1 MLGRNARG
9 RPPTVEREL
18 RVAILCSDRAPGLR
32 DLLGV
37 QRLERSW
44 QIVVGL
50 TSGVATKAAPMFE
63 GAGLPT
69 LTHDIVA
76 FYRTRGARLRDLA
89 VRAEYDRATLALL
102 RPYRPDLIVL
112 CGYLHIATA
121 VLLEAFP
128 NRVINIHDS
137 DLAITGPDGR
147 PRYRGLRSTR
157 DAILAGEP
165 ETRSTVHV
173 ATSDVDV
180 GPLLVRSWGFPTHPL
195 VHDARTWGA
204 TDILQ
209 AYAYAQREWM
219 MRAAWGRLLAHAI
232 AGFARPGDRLPRG
245 PVIAGGCDAD
255 ELAPLGAPEREAW
268 TTSA

>member
-1 MLGRNARG
+1 MLSRTGGPARTRG
-9 RPPTVEREL
+9 RGP
-18 RVAILCSDRAPGLR
+18 RVAILCSRRAPGLAYLL
-32 DLLGV
+32 DLQGAA
-37 QRLERSW
+37 RPWR
-44 QIVVGL
+44 IVAGM
-50 TSGVATKAAPMFE
+50 TSGVETEALASLQA
-63 GAGLPT
+63 AGLPA

-76 FYRTRGARLRDLA
+76 FYRARGARLRDLA
-89 VRAEYDRATLALL
+89 VRADYDRATLALL

-121 VLLEAFP
+121 VVLEAYP

-137 DLAITGPDGR
+137 DLAIVGPDGR

-165 ETRSTVHV
+165 ETRSTVHL
-173 ATSDVDV
+173 ATPEVDV

-195 VHDARTWGA
+195 VHDARAWGA

-219 MRAAWGRLLAHAI
+219 MRAAWGPLLAHAI
-232 AGFARPGDRLPRG
+232 ERFAGGDRGVGPG
-245 PVIAGGCDAD
+245 PVMAGGLPD